1 MSTTNLDF
9 SDFDDLFADTP
20 MPAQNTEEQKIA
32 QEKNVKVTPAKV
44 VDESIQITNLNAPI
58 NPSLLQSAQAK
69 MAQIGVE
76 MNQAF
81 VEREELI
88 KLMQLAVTTGT
99 NLLMLGPPG
108 TAKSNIT
115 YDLCGRIENANYFQW
130 MLNKTSDPSEIL
142 GPFSVKAMENDR
154 FLRITTGK
162 LPEAHIAFMDE
173 VFKSN
178 APTLNALLTI
188 MNEHIF
194 YNDGKAND
202 IPLISMFA
210 ASNEPPEDESLDAL
224 YDRFIFRMNVQ
235 YVHDAANKKRMH
247 SNYVDNRAGLLGL
260 AGKTTITLE
269 ELQAL
274 QTASKAVKVPKDII
288 NKFIRL
294 ISDLDRQA
302 IHVSDR
308 RQNECFKVMQGSAV
322 LRGSNTVGLDDFRSL
337 IYVLWEKE
345 EHIPIIESTILKM
358 VNPYDDRFRELKD
371 NFNQVKNDIEGI
383 TDATLKS
390 KKSIE
395 SKGVIEKIVG
405 KVNKLIN
412 EATKG
417 GKDTTEFT
425 AFRDEMIKY
434 NQNLIANA
442 LGGNFGGFGADPF
455 ATVGNLNNNVSQQGA
470 LDNLSKSVV
479 TTTI

>member
-1 MSTTNLDF
+1 MAGTNLDF
-9 SDFDDLFADTP
+9 SEFDALFAEN
-20 MPAQNTEEQKIA
+20 NTAEAPQANTQELA
-32 QEKNVKVTPAKV
+32 NEKNVKVTPTKV
-44 VDESIQITNLNAPI
+44 VDESIQITNVNAPI
-58 NPSLLQSAQAK
+58 NPSVLQSAQAK
-69 MAQIGVE
+69 MQQISVE
-76 MNQAF
+76 INQLF
-81 VEREELI
+81 VERDELI
-88 KLMQLAVTTGT
+88 KLMMLAITTGT

-108 TAKSNIT
+108 TAKSAIT
-115 YDLCGRIENANYFQW
+115 YELCGRIENAKYFQW

-142 GPFSVKAMENDR
+142 GPFSVKEMENDK
-154 FLRITTGK
+154 FMRITTGK

-188 MNEHIF
+188 MNEHMF
-194 YNDGKAND
+194 YNDGKAVD
-202 IPLISMFA
+202 VPLISMFG
-210 ASNEPPEDESLDAL
+210 ASNEPPEDESLDAM

-235 YVHDAANKKRMH
+235 YIHDAANKKRMH

-269 ELQAL
+269 ELLVLQQA
-274 QTASKAVKVPKDII
+274 TRGVKVSKDII

-308 RQNECFKVMQGSAV
+308 RQNECFKIMQGSAV
-322 LRGSNTVGLDDFRSL
+322 LRGSNAVGLDDFRSL

-358 VNPYDDRFRELKD
+358 VNPYDDRFKELKE
-371 NFNQVKNDIEGI
+371 NFNQVKTDIESI
-383 TDATLKS
+383 TDSSQKS

-405 KVNKLIN
+405 KTNKLIN
-412 EATKG
+412 EATKS
-417 GKDTTEFT
+417 GKDVTEFT
-425 AFRDEMIKY
+425 QFRDEMIKY
-434 NQNLIANA
+434 NQNLIAAA
-442 LGGNFGGFGADPF
+442 LGTNFGGFGSDPF
-455 ATVGNLNNNVSQQGA
+455 DTEDVM
-470 LDNLSKSVV
+470 
-479 TTTI
+479 